1 MRTCRTCGKEKE
13 LNDFGMRVS
22 KYGVISYSRTCKE
35 CSYNRKLEKAKKQD
49 QERIDE
55 EEKKKFFRLIE
66 ILKENDNVFMMKEY
80 PIEKIEEAC
89 GFKVKVKSSFEGGYI
104 VEKIK

>member
-35 CSYNRKLEKAKKQD
+35 CAYNRKLEKAKNQE
-49 QERIDE
+49 QERIEE